1 MITAKQKIQRD
12 YNSAYDMH
20 KIGLE
25 DAKVVLLFFDLNM
38 ILFEKL
44 GVKNQAKNYREM
56 CAELLITSENKNAC
70 SDVDS
75 EVFELLDDFM
85 LEIDLC

>member
-1 MITAKQKIQRD
+1 MINVKQKIQKD
-12 YNSAYDMH
+12 YDSTYHLH

-25 DAKVVLLFFDLNM
+25 DAEVVLSFFDLNM

-44 GVKNQAKNYREM
+44 GIKNQAKNYREM
-56 CAELLITSENKNAC
+56 CAELLITSKNQDAC
-70 SDVDS
+70 FDVDS
-75 EVFELLDDFM
+75 EVFRLLNDFM